1 MGMSYQIAFGVCSH
15 FISTFE
21 NHGIGSHH
29 LRWLTEGFE
38 LTPGLELSVRQ
49 SWETG
54 AQRRQLTGL
63 YWAFNKPLLKGIQS
77 GGNVT

>member
-49 SWETG
+49 SWKTG

-63 YWAFNKPLLKGIQS
+63 Y
-77 GGNVT
+77 

>member
-15 FISTFE
+15 FISIFQ

-38 LTPGLELSVRQ
+38 LTWRRAVCEAELGDGCS
-49 SWETG
+49 ET
-54 AQRRQLTGL
+54 AAHRTLSS
-63 YWAFNKPLLKGIQS
+63 I
-77 GGNVT
+77 